1 MKQIFNFFIKKHL
14 MEKERFVLMPYF
26 KGDFF
31 DVDCI
36 ASKGKLLDF
45 SIRKEITK
53 INFFFILLVM

>member
-1 MKQIFNFFIKKHL
+1 
-14 MEKERFVLMPYF
+14 MPYF

-45 SIRKEITK
+45 QSKKEIIK
-53 INFFFILLVM
+53 INFFFIPPVVTVENSLIKNYKKFYFQS